1 MQVLKRCLVILAV
14 LTAMPAAA
22 ADMKAGATLAQQKAC
37 LACHA
42 VDKKVVG
49 PSYRDVAKKYK
60 GKTGAVEL
68 MAGKIKKGGAGVWG
82 NIPMPANNVSD
93 AEAKLLAQWVLAH

>member
-1 MQVLKRCLVILAV
+1 MHGIRNALALVALVA
-14 LTAMPAAA
+14 AMPSVAV
-22 ADMKAGATLAQQKAC
+22 DMKAGASLAQQKAC

-49 PSYRDVAKKYK
+49 PSFRDVAKKYK
-60 GKTGAVEL
+60 GKAGAVETL
-68 MAGKIKKGGAGVWG
+68 AVKIKKGGVGNWG

-93 AEAKLLAQWVLAH
+93 AEARLLAQWVLAQ